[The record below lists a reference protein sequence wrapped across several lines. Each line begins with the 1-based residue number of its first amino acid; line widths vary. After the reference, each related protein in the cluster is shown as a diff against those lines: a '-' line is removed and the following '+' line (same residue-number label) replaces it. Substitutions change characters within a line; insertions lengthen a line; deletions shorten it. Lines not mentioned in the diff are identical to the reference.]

1 MASLQEAYGITKS
14 QPQTVLRVPP
24 QQPPIQAAAKKTT
37 QREMVIM
44 AVVGVAAIVLIQL
57 AIQSAP
63 QSKQ

>member
-1 MASLQEAYGITKS
+1 MASLQEVYGIIKS
-14 QPQTVLRVPP
+14 EPQTVLRVPP
-24 QQPPIQAAAKKTT
+24 QQPPTQQAVKKTT
-37 QREMVIM
+37 RRDMVIM